1 MQKKSLLAIHEAIEA
16 GKKAGKSMPLS
27 GAITVCSLENVM
39 SGGGILS
46 SQQEVGT
53 ITLGSPYS
61 TVRVSED
68 GEDKIERCVMEK
80 VHFAYNALKLDEIS
94 GNEVMSAFKSSWRT
108 RSSSWSNFYLPPLF
122 VEQTRANDPL
132 MDNLSPANQ
141 STPHASPAD
150 SPPVIRDTATQRDL
164 LSLLRAHRLV
174 SVSFADS
181 PFTDTTVPPVDV
193 EPMFTISTSP
203 FASFF
208 TFALPSLSCSFT
220 PSRRFSR

>member
-68 GEDKIERCVMEK
+68 GEDRIERCVMEK
-80 VHFAYNALKLDEIS
+80 INFAYNALKLDEIS
-94 GNEVMSAFKSSWRT
+94 GNAVMSAFKSFME
-108 RSSSWSNFYLPPLF
+108 NPEF
-122 VEQTRANDPL
+122 L
-132 MDNLSPANQ
+132 M
-141 STPHASPAD
+141 
-150 SPPVIRDTATQRDL
+150 
-164 LSLLRAHRLV
+164 
-174 SVSFADS
+174 
-181 PFTDTTVPPVDV
+181 
-193 EPMFTISTSP
+193 E
-203 FASFF
+203 
-208 TFALPSLSCSFT
+208 
-220 PSRRFSR
+220 

>member
-1 MQKKSLLAIHEAIEA
+1 MNVCVSAGWNDALSFTIPGVCHACKSRVEVQKKSLLAIHEAIEA

-68 GEDKIERCVMEK
+68 GEAKIERCVMEK

-94 GNEVMSAFKSSWRT
+94 GNEVMIAFKSFME
-108 RSSSWSNFYLPPLF
+108 NPEF
-122 VEQTRANDPL
+122 L
-132 MDNLSPANQ
+132 M
-141 STPHASPAD
+141 
-150 SPPVIRDTATQRDL
+150 
-164 LSLLRAHRLV
+164 
-174 SVSFADS
+174 
-181 PFTDTTVPPVDV
+181 
-193 EPMFTISTSP
+193 E
-203 FASFF
+203 
-208 TFALPSLSCSFT
+208 
-220 PSRRFSR
+220 